1 MGLLRSAALAAE
13 FGFVVGACVVIGITG
28 GRWVDELFGTAPF
41 ALLTGILLSLAGSVY
56 VMYLLFAWQHR
67 SGA

>member
-13 FGFVVGACVVIGITG
+13 FGFVVGAFVVVGIMG
-28 GRWVDELFGTAPF
+28 GRWVDEVFGIAPF
-41 ALLTGILLSLAGSVY
+41 ALLAGILLSLAGSGY
-56 VMYLLFAWQHR
+56 VMYLLFAWQQR